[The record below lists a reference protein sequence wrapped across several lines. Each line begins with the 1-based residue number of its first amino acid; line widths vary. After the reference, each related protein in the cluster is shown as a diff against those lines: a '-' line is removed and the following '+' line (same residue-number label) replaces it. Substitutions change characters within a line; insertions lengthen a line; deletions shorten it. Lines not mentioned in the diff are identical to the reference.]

1 MSATATVTGSAG
13 PNKTITAGVFT
24 DIADVIFHTLTNV
37 LELVDSANKSIFVSI
52 TSATTITA
60 TKSGSTYTFTVS

>member
-1 MSATATVTGSAG
+1 MAATATVTGSAG
-13 PNKTITAGVFT
+13 PEKTITAGVFT
-24 DIADVIFHTLTNV
+24 NISDVIFHCLTNV
-37 LELVDSANKSIFVSI
+37 LELVDAANFSTFISI